1 MSKLIELLGCEE
13 FQRDMDTA
21 FSAAGY
27 VMCVLV
33 AMVIAGG
40 AL

>member
-1 MSKLIELLGCEE
+1 MEKLIETIQCEE

-21 FSAAGY
+21 FCVAGY
-27 VMCVLV
+27 VMCAVVVL
-33 AMVIAGG
+33 IFGG

>member
-13 FQRDMDTA
+13 FARDMDTA
-21 FSAAGY
+21 FSVAGY
-27 VMCVLV
+27 VMCAVVVLIV
-33 AMVIAGG
+33 GG